1 MDADRGVRRRATD
14 VAEAGSGMGVLGM
27 AGSSSES
34 IVATDGNGVNSGVL
48 ASEGTGDVVMWLKKQ
63 ELKPVNDRASRGCG
77 RGAKS
82 RLR

>member
-1 MDADRGVRRRATD
+1 MDADRGVRRSAAS
-14 VAEAGSGMGVLGM
+14 VAEAGLGMGVLGM

-34 IVATDGNGVNSGVL
+34 RVATDENGAISGVL
-48 ASEGTGDVVMWLKKQ
+48 ASEGTGDVVMWLKNR

-77 RGAKS
+77 QGAKS